1 MGKAVK
7 QQELAT
13 KKSETFDELI
23 GTSKKDLNN
32 VDLIVRQIIRK
43 ADDVNKAEKLF
54 DTVHRSIGVENKLGR
69 VFTEEDVTE
78 AWLRCQAFFEEQ
90 AEKARLAAEAEAAE
104 GDGSSSSG
112 SGGSSSSDSSRP

>member
-1 MGKAVK
+1 MGKKEEKELKKAVK
-7 QQELAT
+7 EQELAS

-69 VFTEEDVTE
+69 VFSEEDVTE

-90 AEKARLAAEAEAAE
+90 AEKARLAAEAEAA
-104 GDGSSSSG
+104 
-112 SGGSSSSDSSRP
+112 

>member
-1 MGKAVK
+1 MGRKKQEKKAEKKAKKKEEKELKKAVK
-7 QQELAT
+7 EQELAS

-69 VFTEEDVTE
+69 VFSEEDVTE
-78 AWLRCQAFFEEQ
+78 AWLRCQASFEEQ
-90 AEKARLAAEAEAAE
+90 AEKARLAAEAEAA
-104 GDGSSSSG
+104 
-112 SGGSSSSDSSRP
+112 